1 MYNQEGDK
9 KMMGTPKRLPIVE
22 LEIDGEKRLYFA
34 DERLGQYRSVDGS
47 LPAVIDEHEVDGS
60 MAEVIEQFRVD

>member
-1 MYNQEGDK
+1 MK
-9 KMMGTPKRLPIVE
+9 TKKRLPIVE

-34 DERLGQYRSVDGS
+34 DEKLGQYRSVDGS
-47 LPAVIDEHEVDGS
+47 LVIEEHEVDGS